1 MQAKPLPGSSSPMRL
16 YIRRS
21 PGHGRPEPGG
31 VCIRAQLGWW
41 QRCPELALPGSQL
54 VHRVPRS
61 LGPAQVL
68 AQWSRHAPEGSVA
81 SSCMVAFVRPGLLE
95 PLLDYLNLSLAGES
109 FTPTQRLCATGC
121 SSVSPASGASPRSS
135 QAVAVPEPGA
145 TPVCSAAC
153 CSPVEGPFALRARAG
168 F

>member
-1 MQAKPLPGSSSPMRL
+1 MEGLSLVECAFELSWAGGSAALSWPCLGLSW
-16 YIRRS
+16 YI
-21 PGHGRPEPGG
+21 E
-31 VCIRAQLGWW
+31 
-41 QRCPELALPGSQL
+41 CPAAWALLS
-54 VHRVPRS
+54 
-61 LGPAQVL
+61 VL
-68 AQWSRHAPEGSVA
+68 AQWSRHAPAGSVA